1 MVSHVPRNGA
11 HIAYGISGDGPA
23 IVLMRNN
30 RRPLDL
36 PAAAELSER
45 FCVVQIHPV
54 GFGASD
60 RPGEYDFG
68 SIGEQVLTVLD
79 HEGIDRFAVWGF
91 SQTGAMAAL
100 VAHQTARAAALIM
113 GGRAPIGSPT
123 DAEMRRLEREP
134 RLPRANLEFWRAY
147 RAVDW
152 HQALRALAAPTLVYI
167 GTADKAIGR
176 VRRLRPVLEGIGCSY
191 LEFDDLDHRACGLD
205 DPSPSGQRVVQAV
218 VDWLDSS
225 VVAWAAEGEG
235 LEG

>member
-1 MVSHVPRNGA
+1 
-11 HIAYGISGDGPA
+11 
-23 IVLMRNN
+23 VLMRNN

-100 VAHQTARAAALIM
+100 VAHQTARAAALVM
-113 GGRAPIGSPT
+113 GGRPPIGSPT

-134 RLPRANLEFWRAY
+134 RLPRPNLEFWRAY

-152 HQALRALAAPTLVYI
+152 HQALRTLAAPTLVYI
-167 GTADKAIGR
+167 GTEDKAIRR
-176 VRRLRPVLEGIGCSY
+176 VRRLRPVLEGIGCGY
-191 LEFDDLDHRACGLD
+191 LEFDGLDHRAAGLD
-205 DPSPSGQRVVQAV
+205 DPSDQQVVQAV
-218 VDWLDSS
+218 ADWLDSS
-225 VVAWAAEGEG
+225 VVAWAG
-235 LEG
+235 